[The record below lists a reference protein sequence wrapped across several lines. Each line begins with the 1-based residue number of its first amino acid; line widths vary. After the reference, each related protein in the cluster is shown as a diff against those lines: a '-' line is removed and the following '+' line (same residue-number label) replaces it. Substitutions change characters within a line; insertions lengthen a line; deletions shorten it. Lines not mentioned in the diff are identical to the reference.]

1 MSERSK
7 KNKGIRIIKKSNQLI
22 EARYRFD
29 TWETRMFLSL
39 LSCIRREDSDFQT
52 YRIWY
57 SDVIDIFGIKSH
69 QSYDLLRAGVKNLMR
84 KTLHV
89 NYQEGGF
96 TREKEYHIIRS
107 TDYLKEGQAG
117 DGIQNQEYID
127 VTIEPEMKPLLLQLQ
142 KNFTAYDLSNVS
154 RLSAQSV
161 RIYELLKQYESL
173 EGRVL
178 DIEYM
183 KRILEYDTEY
193 PDFSN
198 FHQWVIKPA
207 VKEIN
212 KYTDIKITRY
222 EKVKEGRKVTA
233 LHFFFSRKTEG
244 KSAVLRELRAEP
256 SRRAP
261 AITLVE
267 PRNVVEIEP
276 ENKVELAIIVEN
288 EPTEKALA
296 RVQHAKEKL
305 TVELSPLVVTKFG
318 VSLKVF
324 MALVEDYTE
333 GVIRE
338 AVKVTENALF
348 EGKIKESSAG
358 FFVEAVRSNFKL
370 GEKKKKETL
379 VKEKT
384 VAQESEQTRV
394 LALAAEK
401 KKEQYRLEEQI
412 ILALVVTDEVLLKEA
427 LQQIQYSMFSAAYNP
442 LKSLSENLQNPSFKG
457 AFYNSVKK
465 LRPDAF

>member
-39 LSCIRREDSDFQT
+39 LSCIRKEDLDFQT

-57 SDVIDIFGIKSH
+57 SDVIDIFNIKSH

-107 TDYLKEGQAG
+107 TDYLKEGQSG

-183 KRILEYDTEY
+183 KRILEYEKEY

-212 KYTDIKITRY
+212 KYTDITISRY

-233 LHFFFSRKTEG
+233 LHFFFNRKTDT
-244 KSAVLRELRAEP
+244 KSQGLNELRAEP
-256 SRRAP
+256 KRRATSLIP
-261 AITLVE
+261 PLAPIN
-267 PRNVVEIEP
+267 RI
-276 ENKVELAIIVEN
+276 ELAEIVEKESVGTTN
-288 EPTEKALA
+288 EHNK
-296 RVQHAKEKL
+296 AKEKL
-305 TVELSPLVVTKFG
+305 TVELSPIVVTKFG
-318 VSLKVF
+318 VSLKMF
-324 MALVEDYTE
+324 MTLVEDYTE
-333 GVIRE
+333 GVILQ
-338 AVKVTENALF
+338 AVKVTEKALIA
-348 EGKIKESSAG
+348 GKIKESAAG
-358 FFVEAVRSNFKL
+358 FFVEAVRGNFEDKDP
-370 GEKKKKETL
+370 KQKKET
-379 VKEKT
+379 VINPKIQ
-384 VAQESEQTRV
+384 AQQQQQAEMVR
-394 LALAAEK
+394 LAAEK
-401 KKEQYRLEEQI
+401 KKEQFLREEEI
-412 ILALVVTDEVLLKEA
+412 ILGLVVTDEELLKNA
-427 LQQIQYSMFSAAYNP
+427 LTQIQYSMFSGSYNP
-442 LKSLSENLQNPSFKG
+442 KISLSENLQNPSFKG
-457 AFYNSVKK
+457 AFYNAVKK
-465 LRPDAF
+465 LCPDAF

>member
-107 TDYLKEGQAG
+107 TDYLKEGQTG

-173 EGRVL
+173 EGRIL
-178 DIEYM
+178 DIDYM
-183 KRILEYDTEY
+183 KRILEYDKEY

-244 KSAVLRELRAEP
+244 KPAVLRELRAEP
-256 SRRAP
+256 TRQAMP
-261 AITLVE
+261 TVPIE
-267 PRNVVEIEP
+267 PRNTI
-276 ENKVELAIIVEN
+276 ELATIVEN
-288 EPTEKALA
+288 EPPEKAIEVL
-296 RVQHAKEKL
+296 QQAKETL
-305 TVELSPLVVTKFG
+305 TVELSPIVVTKFG

-324 MALVEDYTE
+324 MALVEDFTE

-338 AVKVTENALF
+338 AVKVTENAIF
-348 EGKIKESSAG
+348 EGKIKESAAG
-358 FFVEAVRSNFKL
+358 FFVEAVRGNFKI
-370 GEKKKKETL
+370 GKKKKKET
-379 VKEKT
+379 VIKEKT
-384 VAQESEQTRV
+384 VTQEREQTQAV
-394 LALAAEK
+394 SLAAEK
-401 KKEQYRLEEQI
+401 KKEQYLHEEQI
-412 ILALVVTDEVLLKEA
+412 ILALVVTDEELLKEA
-427 LQQIQYSMFSAAYNP
+427 LQQIQYSMFSGSYNP

-465 LRPDAF
+465 LRPEAF

>member
-1 MSERSK
+1 MSESSK
-7 KNKGIRIIKKSNQLI
+7 RNKGIRIIKKSNQLI

-39 LSCIRREDSDFQT
+39 LSCIRKEDGDFQT

-57 SDVIDIFGIKSH
+57 SDVIDIFGIKTH

-173 EGRVL
+173 EGRIL

-183 KRILEYDTEY
+183 KRILEYDKEY

-212 KYTDIKITRY
+212 KHTDIKISRY

-233 LHFFFSRKTEG
+233 IHFFFSRKTEG
-244 KSAVLRELRAEP
+244 KPPLLRELRAE
-256 SRRAP
+256 SKRQ
-261 AITLVE
+261 TLQIV
-267 PRNVVEIEP
+267 PIEAVNTT
-276 ENKVELAIIVEN
+276 EMATIVESI
-288 EPTEKALA
+288 PTEIPNE
-296 RVQHAKEKL
+296 QTQQAKEKL
-305 TVELSPLVVTKFG
+305 TVELSPIVVTHFG
-318 VSLKVF
+318 VTLKMF

-338 AVKVTENALF
+338 AVKVTEKAMI
-348 EGKIKESSAG
+348 EGKIKESAAG
-358 FFVEAVRSNFKL
+358 FFVEAVRGNFKIT
-370 GEKKKKETL
+370 EKKKKETV
-379 VKEKT
+379 VKEQTK
-384 VAQESEQTRV
+384 VQEKEQV
-394 LALAAEK
+394 QAALIAAEK
-401 KKEQYRLEEQI
+401 KKEQYLREEQI
-412 ILALVVTDEVLLKEA
+412 ILTLVVTDEELLKEA
-427 LQQIQYSMFSAAYNP
+427 LHQIQYSMFSG
-442 LKSLSENLQNPSFKG
+442 S
-457 AFYNSVKK
+457 
-465 LRPDAF
+465 

>member
-39 LSCIRREDSDFQT
+39 LSCIRKEDGDFQT

-69 QSYDLLRAGVKNLMR
+69 QSYDLLRTGVKNLMR
-84 KTLHV
+84 KTLHI
-89 NYQEGGF
+89 NYQEGNF

-107 TDYLKEGQAG
+107 TDYLKEGQTG
-117 DGIQNQEYID
+117 EGIQNQEYID

-178 DIEYM
+178 DIDYM
-183 KRILEYDTEY
+183 KRILEYDKEY

-233 LHFFFSRKTEG
+233 LHFFFSRKTED
-244 KSAVLRELRAEP
+244 KSPVLRELRAE
-256 SRRAP
+256 SKRQTIR
-261 AITLVE
+261 
-267 PRNVVEIEP
+267 IEP
-276 ENKVELAIIVEN
+276 IEAVVVSAESDESKPI
-288 EPTEKALA
+288 EPTNA
-296 RVQHAKEKL
+296 QMQQAKEQL
-305 TVELSPLVVTKFG
+305 TVELSPVVVIRFG

-324 MALVEDYTE
+324 MNLIEDFAE
-333 GVIRE
+333 SIIRE
-338 AVKVTENALF
+338 AVKVTEKALI
-348 EGKIKESSAG
+348 EGKIKESAAG
-358 FFVEAVRSNFKL
+358 FFVEAVRGHFKIL
-370 GEKKKKETL
+370 ERKKKETV
-379 VKEKT
+379 VKVPLTQQK
-384 VAQESEQTRV
+384 EQTQT
-394 LALAAEK
+394 ASMTAEK
-401 KKEQYRLEEQI
+401 KKQLYLQEEQI
-412 ILALVVTDEVLLKEA
+412 ILALVVTDEALLKEA
-427 LQQIQYSMFSAAYNP
+427 LHQIQYSMFSGSYNP
-442 LKSLSENLQNPSFKG
+442 LQSLSENLQNPSFKG
-457 AFYNSVKK
+457 AFYNSVRK
-465 LRPDAF
+465 LRPESF

>member
-1 MSERSK
+1 MSEGSK

-39 LSCIRREDSDFQT
+39 LSCIRKEDVDFQT

-57 SDVIDIFGIKSH
+57 SDVIDIFNIKSH

-107 TDYLKEGQAG
+107 TDYLKEGQSG

-142 KNFTAYDLSNVS
+142 KNFTAYDLRNVS
-154 RLSAQSV
+154 KLSAQSV

-173 EGRVL
+173 EGRIL
-178 DIEYM
+178 EIDYM
-183 KRILEYDTEY
+183 KRILEYEKEY
-193 PDFSN
+193 PEFSN

-212 KYTDIKITRY
+212 KYTDITISRY

-233 LHFFFSRKTEG
+233 LHFFFSRKIESKT
-244 KSAVLRELRAEP
+244 SVLRELRAEP
-256 SRRAP
+256 KRTS
-261 AITLVE
+261 TLL
-267 PRNVVEIEP
+267 PPPVEI
-276 ENKVELAIIVEN
+276 NTIELAAIVEKEQTITTDEQN
-288 EPTEKALA
+288 
-296 RVQHAKEKL
+296 QAKEKL
-305 TVELSPLVVTKFG
+305 TVELSPVVVTRFG
-318 VSLKVF
+318 VSLKMF
-324 MALVEDYTE
+324 MSLVEDYTE
-333 GVIRE
+333 GEIRQ
-338 AVKVTENALF
+338 AVKVTEKALSS
-348 EGKIKESSAG
+348 GKIKESAAG
-358 FFVEAVRSNFKL
+358 FFVEAVRGNFKNV
-370 GEKKKKETL
+370 EEQKKKKEIFVNAKIQAQQQEL
-379 VKEKT
+379 EKK
-384 VAQESEQTRV
+384 AL
-394 LALAAEK
+394 LASEK
-401 KKEQYRLEEQI
+401 KKEQFRREEQI
-412 ILALVVTDEVLLKEA
+412 ILGLVVTDDELLKNA
-427 LQQIQYSMFSAAYNP
+427 LHQIKYSMFSGSYNP
-442 LKSLSENLQNPSFKG
+442 QISLSENLQNPSFKG
-457 AFYNSVKK
+457 AFYNAVKK

>member
-39 LSCIRREDSDFQT
+39 LSCIRKEDGDFQT

-57 SDVIDIFGIKSH
+57 SDVIEIFGIKSH

-107 TDYLKEGQAG
+107 TDYLKEGQTG

-178 DIEYM
+178 DIDYM
-183 KRILEYDTEY
+183 KRILEYDKEY

-212 KYTDIKITRY
+212 KYTDIKINRY

-244 KSAVLRELRAEP
+244 KASVLRELRAEP
-256 SRRAP
+256 KP
-261 AITLVE
+261 QTIQIEL
-267 PRNVVEIEP
+267 IEP
-276 ENKVELAIIVEN
+276 TNTVELASIVEN
-288 EPTEKALA
+288 KPIELTNI
-296 RVQHAKEKL
+296 QYAKEQL
-305 TVELSPLVVTKFG
+305 TVELSPIVVTRFG

-324 MALVEDYTE
+324 MTFVEDYTE
-333 GVIRE
+333 GVIRD
-338 AVKVTENALF
+338 AVKVTERALK
-348 EGKIKESSAG
+348 EGKIKESAAG
-358 FFVEAVRSNFKL
+358 FFVEAVRGNFKIT
-370 GEKKKKETL
+370 EKKQKETV
-379 VKEKT
+379 VKEKNQT
-384 VAQESEQTRV
+384 HQTEQNQAALIAAQ
-394 LALAAEK
+394 K
-401 KKEQYRLEEQI
+401 KKEQYFHEEQI
-412 ILALVVTDEVLLKEA
+412 ILTLVVTDEELLKEA
-427 LQQIQYSMFSAAYNP
+427 LQQIQYSMFSGSYNP
-442 LKSLSENLQNPSFKG
+442 AKSLSENLQNPSFKG
-457 AFYNSVKK
+457 AFYNSIKK
-465 LRPDAF
+465 LRPESF

>member
-1 MSERSK
+1 MSEGSK

-39 LSCIRREDSDFQT
+39 LSCIRKEDIDFQT

-57 SDVIDIFGIKSH
+57 SDVIDIFNIKSH

-107 TDYLKEGQAG
+107 TDYLKEGQSG

-142 KNFTAYDLSNVS
+142 KNFTAYDLRNVS
-154 RLSAQSV
+154 KLSAQSV

-173 EGRVL
+173 EGRIL
-178 DIEYM
+178 EIDYM
-183 KRILEYDTEY
+183 KRILEYEKEY
-193 PDFSN
+193 PEFSN

-212 KYTDIKITRY
+212 KYTDITISRY

-233 LHFFFSRKTEG
+233 LHFFFSRKIESKT
-244 KSAVLRELRAEP
+244 SVLRELRAEP
-256 SRRAP
+256 KRTS
-261 AITLVE
+261 TLFPSSAEV
-267 PRNVVEIEP
+267 NTI
-276 ENKVELAIIVEN
+276 ELAEIVEKEQTITTDEQN
-288 EPTEKALA
+288 
-296 RVQHAKEKL
+296 QAKEKL
-305 TVELSPLVVTKFG
+305 TVELSPVVVTRFG
-318 VSLKVF
+318 VSLKMF

-333 GVIRE
+333 GEIRQ
-338 AVKVTENALF
+338 AVKVTEKALSL
-348 EGKIKESSAG
+348 GKIKESAAG
-358 FFVEAVRSNFKL
+358 FFVEAVRGNFKDV
-370 GEKKKKETL
+370 EEQKKKKDTIVNAKIQAQQQEL
-379 VKEKT
+379 EKK
-384 VAQESEQTRV
+384 AL
-394 LALAAEK
+394 LASEK
-401 KKEQYRLEEQI
+401 KKEQFRREEQI
-412 ILALVVTDEVLLKEA
+412 ILGLVVTDDELLKNA
-427 LQQIQYSMFSAAYNP
+427 LHQIQYSMFSGSYNP
-442 LKSLSENLQNPSFKG
+442 KISLSENLQNPSFKG
-457 AFYNSVKK
+457 AFYNAVKK

>member
-7 KNKGIRIIKKSNQLI
+7 RNKGIRIIKKSNQLI

-39 LSCIRREDSDFQT
+39 LSCIRKEDGDFQT

-57 SDVIDIFGIKSH
+57 SDVIEIFGIKSH

-107 TDYLKEGQAG
+107 TDYLKEGQTG

-178 DIEYM
+178 DIDYM
-183 KRILEYDTEY
+183 KRILEYDKEY

-212 KYTDIKITRY
+212 KYTDIKINRY

-244 KSAVLRELRAEP
+244 KSPVLRELRAEP
-256 SRRAP
+256 KRQT
-261 AITLVE
+261 IQ
-267 PRNVVEIEP
+267 IEP
-276 ENKVELAIIVEN
+276 IEPVNTVELTPVAVNKPIELTN
-288 EPTEKALA
+288 EQIQQ
-296 RVQHAKEKL
+296 VKEQL
-305 TVELSPLVVTKFG
+305 TVELSRTVVTRFG

-324 MALVEDYTE
+324 MTLVEDYTE
-333 GVIRE
+333 GSIRD
-338 AVKVTENALF
+338 AVKVTEKALIG
-348 EGKIKESSAG
+348 GKIKESAAG
-358 FFVEAVRSNFKL
+358 FFVEAVRGNFKVA
-370 GEKKKKETL
+370 EKNKVEKV

-384 VAQESEQTRV
+384 QIQQKEQSQA
-394 LALAAEK
+394 ALIAAEK
-401 KKEQYRLEEQI
+401 KKEQYFHEEQI
-412 ILALVVTDEVLLKEA
+412 ILALVVTDEGLLKEA
-427 LQQIQYSMFSAAYNP
+427 LQQIQYSMFSGSYNP
-442 LKSLSENLQNPSFKG
+442 SKSLSENLQNPSFKG

-465 LRPDAF
+465 LRPESF

>member
-7 KNKGIRIIKKSNQLI
+7 RNKGIRIIKKSNQLI

-39 LSCIRREDSDFQT
+39 LSCIRKEDGDFQT

-57 SDVIDIFGIKSH
+57 SDVIEIFGIKSH

-107 TDYLKEGQAG
+107 TDYLKEGQTG

-183 KRILEYDTEY
+183 KRILEYDKEY

-233 LHFFFSRKTEG
+233 LHFFFSRKIEG
-244 KSAVLRELRAEP
+244 KSSVLRELRAEP
-256 SRRAP
+256 KRQT
-261 AITLVE
+261 IQ
-267 PRNVVEIEP
+267 IEP
-276 ENKVELAIIVEN
+276 IEPVKTAETAKNTPIEPIVPM
-288 EPTEKALA
+288 PTTEQL
-296 RVQHAKEKL
+296 QQAKEQL
-305 TVELSPLVVTKFG
+305 TVELSPTVVTRFG

-324 MALVEDYTE
+324 MNLVEDFAE
-333 GVIRE
+333 DVIRD
-338 AVKVTENALF
+338 AVKVTEKALI
-348 EGKIKESSAG
+348 EGKIKESAAG
-358 FFVEAVRSNFKL
+358 FFVEAVRGNFKIS
-370 GEKKKKETL
+370 EKKKKETV
-379 VKEKT
+379 VKAPSIQQK
-384 VAQESEQTRV
+384 EQTQA
-394 LALAAEK
+394 ALIAAEK
-401 KKEQYRLEEQI
+401 KKEQYFHDEQI
-412 ILALVVTDEVLLKEA
+412 ILALVVTDEELLQEA
-427 LQQIQYSMFSAAYNP
+427 LHQIQYSMFSGSYNP
-442 LKSLSENLQNPSFKG
+442 SKSLSENLQNPSFKG

-465 LRPDAF
+465 LRPESF

>member
-107 TDYLKEGQAG
+107 TDYLKEGQTG

-173 EGRVL
+173 EGRIL
-178 DIEYM
+178 DIDYM
-183 KRILEYDTEY
+183 KRILEYDKEY

-212 KYTDIKITRY
+212 KYTDIKISRY

-244 KSAVLRELRAEP
+244 KPAVLRELRAEP
-256 SRRAP
+256 TRQAMP
-261 AITLVE
+261 
-267 PRNVVEIEP
+267 NVPIEP
-276 ENKVELAIIVEN
+276 KNTVELATIVEN
-288 EPTEKALA
+288 VPIEKTIEL
-296 RVQHAKEKL
+296 VQQAKEKL
-305 TVELSPLVVTKFG
+305 TVELSPIVVTKFG

-324 MALVEDYTE
+324 MVLVEDYTE

-338 AVKVTENALF
+338 AVKVTGNAIA
-348 EGKIKESSAG
+348 EGKIKESAAG
-358 FFVEAVRSNFKL
+358 FFVEAVRGNFKV
-370 GEKKKKETL
+370 GEKKKKET
-379 VKEKT
+379 VIKEKT
-384 VAQESEQTRV
+384 VAQEREQTQI
-394 LALAAEK
+394 LSLAAEK
-401 KKEQYRLEEQI
+401 KKEQYLHEEQI
-412 ILALVVTDEVLLKEA
+412 ILALVVTDEELLKEA
-427 LQQIQYSMFSAAYNP
+427 LQQIQYSMFSGSYNP

-465 LRPDAF
+465 LRPEAF

>member
-1 MSERSK
+1 MSASSK
-7 KNKGIRIIKKSNQLI
+7 RNKGIRIIKKSNQLI

-39 LSCIRREDSDFQT
+39 LSCIRKEDADFQT

-107 TDYLKEGQAG
+107 TDYLKEGQSG

-183 KRILEYDTEY
+183 KRILEYDKEY

-212 KYTDIKITRY
+212 KYTDIKISRY

-233 LHFFFSRKTEG
+233 LHFFFSRKTEE
-244 KSAVLRELRAEP
+244 KPPLLRELRAEP
-256 SRRAP
+256 KRQTPQIVPIEAVETTERA
-261 AITLVE
+261 T
-267 PRNVVEIEP
+267 
-276 ENKVELAIIVEN
+276 IVEN
-288 EPTEKALA
+288 IPSEITNEQ
-296 RVQHAKEKL
+296 VQQAKEKL
-305 TVELSPLVVTKFG
+305 TVELSTIVVTRFG
-318 VSLKVF
+318 VSLKMF

-333 GVIRE
+333 GVIRD
-338 AVKVTENALF
+338 AVKVTESAIN
-348 EGKIKESSAG
+348 EGKIKESAAG
-358 FFVEAVRSNFKL
+358 FFVEAVRGKFKIT
-370 GEKKKKETL
+370 EKKKKETV
-379 VKEKT
+379 VK
-384 VAQESEQTRV
+384 EQTRV
-394 LALAAEK
+394 QQKEQNQNHATLLAAEK
-401 KKEQYRLEEQI
+401 KKEQYLHEEQI
-412 ILALVVTDEVLLKEA
+412 ILALVVTDEELLKAA
-427 LQQIQYSMFSAAYNP
+427 LQQIQYSMFSGSYNP

-457 AFYNSVKK
+457 AFYNAVKK

>member
-1 MSERSK
+1 MSEGSK

-39 LSCIRREDSDFQT
+39 LSCIRKEDIDFQT

-57 SDVIDIFGIKSH
+57 SDVIDIFNIKSH

-107 TDYLKEGQAG
+107 TDYLKEGQSG

-142 KNFTAYDLSNVS
+142 KNFTAYDLRNVS
-154 RLSAQSV
+154 KLSAQSV

-173 EGRVL
+173 EGRIL
-178 DIEYM
+178 EIDYM
-183 KRILEYDTEY
+183 KRILEYEKEY
-193 PDFSN
+193 PEFSN

-212 KYTDIKITRY
+212 KYTDITISRY

-233 LHFFFSRKTEG
+233 LHFFFSRKTES
-244 KSAVLRELRAEP
+244 KTSVLRELRAEP
-256 SRRAP
+256 KRTS
-261 AITLVE
+261 TLFPPSAEVHT
-267 PRNVVEIEP
+267 I
-276 ENKVELAIIVEN
+276 ELAEII
-288 EPTEKALA
+288 EKE
-296 RVQHAKEKL
+296 QTITTDEQNQAKEKL
-305 TVELSPLVVTKFG
+305 TVELSPVVVTRFG
-318 VSLKVF
+318 VSLKMF
-324 MALVEDYTE
+324 MSLVEDYTE
-333 GVIRE
+333 GEIRQ
-338 AVKVTENALF
+338 AVKVTEKALSS
-348 EGKIKESSAG
+348 GKIKESAAG
-358 FFVEAVRSNFKL
+358 FFVEAVRGNFKDV
-370 GEKKKKETL
+370 EEQKKKKET
-379 VKEKT
+379 VVNAKIQ
-384 VAQESEQTRV
+384 AQQQELERKAL
-394 LALAAEK
+394 LASEK
-401 KKEQYRLEEQI
+401 KKEQFRREEQI
-412 ILALVVTDEVLLKEA
+412 ILGLVVTDDELLKNA
-427 LQQIQYSMFSAAYNP
+427 LHQIQYSMFSGSYNP
-442 LKSLSENLQNPSFKG
+442 QISLSENLQNPSFKG
-457 AFYNSVKK
+457 AFYNAVKK

>member
-1 MSERSK
+1 MSASSK
-7 KNKGIRIIKKSNQLI
+7 RNKGIRIIKKSNQLI

-39 LSCIRREDSDFQT
+39 LSCIRKEDADLQT

-183 KRILEYDTEY
+183 KRILEYDKEY

-212 KYTDIKITRY
+212 KYTDIKISRY

-233 LHFFFSRKTEG
+233 LHFFFSRKTEE
-244 KSAVLRELRAEP
+244 KPPLLRELRAEP
-256 SRRAP
+256 KRQ
-261 AITLVE
+261 TLQIV
-267 PRNVVEIEP
+267 PIETV
-276 ENKVELAIIVEN
+276 KT
-288 EPTEKALA
+288 TEKTVIVGNIVTEITDEQ
-296 RVQHAKEKL
+296 VQQAKEKL
-305 TVELSPLVVTKFG
+305 TVDLSPVVVTRFG
-318 VSLKVF
+318 VSLKMF

-338 AVKVTENALF
+338 AVKVTESAIN
-348 EGKIKESSAG
+348 EGKIKESAAG
-358 FFVEAVRSNFKL
+358 FFVEAVRGNFKIT
-370 GEKKKKETL
+370 EKKKKETV
-379 VKEKT
+379 VK
-384 VAQESEQTRV
+384 EQTRV
-394 LALAAEK
+394 QQKEQNQAMLLAEEK
-401 KKEQYRLEEQI
+401 KKEQYKHEEQI
-412 ILALVVTDEVLLKEA
+412 VLALVVTDEELLKTA
-427 LQQIQYSMFSAAYNP
+427 LQQIQYSMFSGSYNP

>member
-1 MSERSK
+1 MSESTKR
-7 KNKGIRIIKKSNQLI
+7 NKGIRIIKKSNQLI

-39 LSCIRREDSDFQT
+39 LSCIRKEDGDFQT

-107 TDYLKEGQAG
+107 TDYLKEGQTG

-173 EGRVL
+173 EGRIL

-183 KRILEYDTEY
+183 KRILEYDKEY

-244 KSAVLRELRAEP
+244 KSPVLRELRAESKRQAVQIVP
-256 SRRAP
+256 
-261 AITLVE
+261 
-267 PRNVVEIEP
+267 IEV
-276 ENKVELAIIVEN
+276 ENKVELATIVEN
-288 EPTEKALA
+288 PPTDITHET
-296 RVQHAKEKL
+296 QQAKEKL
-305 TVELSPLVVTKFG
+305 TVELSPTVVTRFG
-318 VSLKVF
+318 VSLKMF
-324 MALVEDYTE
+324 MSLVEDYTE
-333 GVIRE
+333 GVVRE
-338 AVKVTENALF
+338 AVKVTEKAII
-348 EGKIKESSAG
+348 EGKIKESAAG
-358 FFVEAVRSNFKL
+358 FFVEAVRGNFKTT
-370 GEKKKKETL
+370 EKKKKESV
-379 VKEKT
+379 VKAP
-384 VAQESEQTRV
+384 AQTPQTEQSQ
-394 LALAAEK
+394 AAFMAAEK
-401 KKEQYRLEEQI
+401 KKEVFLHEEQI
-412 ILALVVTDEVLLKEA
+412 ILALVVTDEALLKEA
-427 LQQIQYSMFSAAYNP
+427 LHQIQYSMFSGSYDAA
-442 LKSLSENLQNPSFKG
+442 KSLSENLQNPSFKG

>member
-1 MSERSK
+1 MSASSK
-7 KNKGIRIIKKSNQLI
+7 RNKGIRIIKKSNQLI

-39 LSCIRREDSDFQT
+39 LSCIRKEDADLQT

-57 SDVIDIFGIKSH
+57 GDVIDIFGIKSH

-107 TDYLKEGQAG
+107 TDYLKEGQSG

-183 KRILEYDTEY
+183 KRILEYDKEY

-212 KYTDIKITRY
+212 KYTDIKISRY

-233 LHFFFSRKTEG
+233 LHFFFSRKTEE
-244 KSAVLRELRAEP
+244 KPPLLRELRAE
-256 SRRAP
+256 SKRQ
-261 AITLVE
+261 TLQIV
-267 PRNVVEIEP
+267 PIEAVKTT
-276 ENKVELAIIVEN
+276 ENTAIIGN
-288 EPTEKALA
+288 ISTEIMDEQ
-296 RVQHAKEKL
+296 VQQAKEKL
-305 TVELSPLVVTKFG
+305 TVDLSPVVVTRFG
-318 VSLKVF
+318 VSLKMF

-338 AVKVTENALF
+338 AVKVTESAIN
-348 EGKIKESSAG
+348 EGKIKESAAG
-358 FFVEAVRSNFKL
+358 FFVEAVRGNFKIT
-370 GEKKKKETL
+370 EKKKKETV
-379 VKEKT
+379 VK
-384 VAQESEQTRV
+384 EQTRV
-394 LALAAEK
+394 QQKEQNHAILLAEEK
-401 KKEQYRLEEQI
+401 KKEQYQHEEQI
-412 ILALVVTDEVLLKEA
+412 ILALVVTDEELLKTA
-427 LQQIQYSMFSAAYNP
+427 LQQIQYSMFSGSYNP

-457 AFYNSVKK
+457 AFYNAIKK

>member
-39 LSCIRREDSDFQT
+39 LSCIRKEDLDFQT

-57 SDVIDIFGIKSH
+57 SDVIDIFNIKSH

-107 TDYLKEGQAG
+107 TDYLKEGQSG

-154 RLSAQSV
+154 KLSAQSV

-178 DIEYM
+178 DIDYM
-183 KRILEYDTEY
+183 KRILEYEKEY
-193 PDFSN
+193 PEFSN

-212 KYTDIKITRY
+212 KYTDITINRY

-233 LHFFFSRKTEG
+233 LHFFFSRKVENKTNE
-244 KSAVLRELRAEP
+244 LRELRAEP
-256 SRRAP
+256 KRRATP
-261 AITLVE
+261 LATLL
-267 PRNVVEIEP
+267 PP
-276 ENKVELAIIVEN
+276 ENPIELAEIVEN
-288 EPTEKALA
+288 EPIATPDE
-296 RVQHAKEKL
+296 QNQAKEKL
-305 TVELSPLVVTKFG
+305 TVELSPIVVTKFG
-318 VSLKVF
+318 VSLKMF
-324 MALVEDYTE
+324 MSLVEDYTE
-333 GVIRE
+333 GVIRQ
-338 AVKVTENALF
+338 AVNVTEKAI
-348 EGKIKESSAG
+348 EAGKIKESAAG
-358 FFVEAVRSNFKL
+358 FFVEAVRGNFKDSS
-370 GEKKKKETL
+370 EPKKQKETV
-379 VKEKT
+379 VKAKIQ
-384 VAQESEQTRV
+384 AQQQEQAQ
-394 LALAAEK
+394 LAFLAAEK
-401 KKEQYRLEEQI
+401 KKEQFLREEQI
-412 ILALVVTDEVLLKEA
+412 ILGLVVTDEELLKNA
-427 LQQIQYSMFSAAYNP
+427 LHQIQYSMFSGLYNP
-442 LKSLSENLQNPSFKG
+442 LKSLSENLQNPSFKA
-457 AFYNSVKK
+457 AFYNAVKK

>member
-1 MSERSK
+1 MSERSN

-39 LSCIRREDSDFQT
+39 LSCIRKEDLDFQT

-57 SDVIDIFGIKSH
+57 SDVIDIFNIKSH

-89 NYQEGGF
+89 NYQEAGF

-107 TDYLKEGQAG
+107 TDYLKEGQTG
-117 DGIQNQEYID
+117 EGVQNQEYID

-154 RLSAQSV
+154 KLSAQSV

-183 KRILEYDTEY
+183 KRILEYEKEY

-212 KYTDIKITRY
+212 KYTDITISRY
-222 EKVKEGRKVTA
+222 EKVKEGRKVIA
-233 LHFFFSRKTEG
+233 LHFFFSRKAES
-244 KSAVLRELRAEP
+244 KSQGLRELRAEP
-256 SRRAP
+256 KRRVTP
-261 AITLVE
+261 LIPPET
-267 PRNVVEIEP
+267 IE
-276 ENKVELAIIVEN
+276 NTIELAEIVGN
-288 EPTEKALA
+288 EPNVTADE
-296 RVQHAKEKL
+296 QNQAKEKL
-305 TVELSPLVVTKFG
+305 TVELSPIVVMQFG
-318 VSLKVF
+318 VSLKMF
-324 MALVEDYTE
+324 MALVDDYTE
-333 GVIRE
+333 GGIRQ
-338 AVKVTENALF
+338 AVKITEKAIAT
-348 EGKIKESSAG
+348 GKIKESAAG
-358 FFVEAVRSNFKL
+358 FFVEAVRGNFKDADDQ
-370 GEKKKKETL
+370 KKKKEPVVNAKIL
-379 VKEKT
+379 
-384 VAQESEQTRV
+384 AQQQQEQQ
-394 LALAAEK
+394 LALLAAEK
-401 KKEQYRLEEQI
+401 KKEQYLREEQI
-412 ILALVVTDEVLLKEA
+412 ILGLVVTDDELLKNA
-427 LQQIQYSMFSAAYNP
+427 LHQIQYSMFSGSYNP

-457 AFYNSVKK
+457 AFYNAVKK

>member
-1 MSERSK
+1 MSESSK

-39 LSCIRREDSDFQT
+39 LSCIRKEDADFQT

-107 TDYLKEGQAG
+107 TDYLKEGQTG

-173 EGRVL
+173 EGRIL

-183 KRILEYDTEY
+183 KRILEYDKEY

-222 EKVKEGRKVTA
+222 EKIKEGRKVTA

-244 KSAVLRELRAEP
+244 KQPVLRELRAESKRQTIQIVP
-256 SRRAP
+256 
-261 AITLVE
+261 
-267 PRNVVEIEP
+267 IEAKNTT
-276 ENKVELAIIVEN
+276 EMATIADNT
-288 EPTEKALA
+288 PTEISNE
-296 RVQHAKEKL
+296 QTQQAKERL
-305 TVELSPLVVTKFG
+305 TVELSPIVVTRFG
-318 VSLKVF
+318 VSLKMF
-324 MALVEDYTE
+324 MSLVEDYTE
-333 GVIRE
+333 GVVRE
-338 AVKVTENALF
+338 AVKVTEKAIIDR
-348 EGKIKESSAG
+348 KIKESAAG
-358 FFVEAVRSNFKL
+358 FFVEAVRGNFKTT
-370 GEKKKKETL
+370 EKKKKETV
-379 VKEKT
+379 VKEHIQ
-384 VAQESEQTRV
+384 AQQTEQTK
-394 LALAAEK
+394 AASIAAEK
-401 KKEQYRLEEQI
+401 KKEQYLHEEQI
-412 ILALVVTDEVLLKEA
+412 ILALVVTDEELLKEA
-427 LQQIQYSMFSAAYNP
+427 LHQIQYSMFSGSYNAS
-442 LKSLSENLQNPSFKG
+442 KSLSENLQNPSFKG

-465 LRPDAF
+465 LRPEAF